1 MQGVFSIYFCS
12 FLCYNWGDEKTR
24 EDFPMKSVKK
34 MLLGIAFL
42 IIASCGV
49 PIWMAGADFGVILFL
64 AGLLVGLV
72 FCVDG
77 FLSVD

>member
-1 MQGVFSIYFCS
+1 MTNGGENDKIKA
-12 FLCYNWGDEKTR
+12 EKER
-24 EDFPMKSVKK
+24 EDFPMKSIKK

-49 PIWMAGADFGVILFL
+49 PIWIAGADFGVILFF